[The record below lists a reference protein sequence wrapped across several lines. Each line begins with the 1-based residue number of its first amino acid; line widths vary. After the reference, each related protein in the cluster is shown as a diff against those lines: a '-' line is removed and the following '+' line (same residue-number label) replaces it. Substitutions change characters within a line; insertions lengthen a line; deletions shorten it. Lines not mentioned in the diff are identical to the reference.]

1 MKGRN
6 KILLAALGAGL
17 AAAAAALLVSC
28 GGSSDSQALPS
39 VKWSSTTAAIQL
51 PSFVYDPS
59 APKDA
64 ATAYRFA
71 LERPDLLSQV
81 PCYCGCG
88 HEAGHKNNLDCF
100 VKSRNGQNVV
110 FYNHGAG

>member
-1 MKGRN
+1 MNGR

-17 AAAAAALLVSC
+17 AAAAAAVLVSC
-28 GGSSDSQALPS
+28 GGNGSSALPN
-39 VKWSSTTAAIQL
+39 VKWSATAAAIQL
-51 PSFVYDPS
+51 PAFVYDPT

-88 HEAGHKNNLDCF
+88 QEAGHRNNLDCF
-100 VKSRNGQNVV
+100 VKSRNGQNVI
-110 FYNHGAG
+110 FDNHGAG